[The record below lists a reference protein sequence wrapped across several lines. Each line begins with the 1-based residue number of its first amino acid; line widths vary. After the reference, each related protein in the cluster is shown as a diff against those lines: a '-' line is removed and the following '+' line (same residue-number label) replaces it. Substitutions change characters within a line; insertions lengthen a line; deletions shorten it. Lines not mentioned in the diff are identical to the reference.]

1 MLYTKYNLKMH
12 KHLMMI
18 FSFKHFTLIETCRSQ
33 TDRKTDIVSFR
44 AESVKYDTNH
54 EVNMIKYIEQLNYK
68 YDIVKN

>member
-1 MLYTKYNLKMH
+1 
-12 KHLMMI
+12 MMI
-18 FSFKHFTLIETCRSQ
+18 ITCTFKHFTLIETCRSQ
-33 TDRKTDIVSFR
+33 TDRKTDIVSYR